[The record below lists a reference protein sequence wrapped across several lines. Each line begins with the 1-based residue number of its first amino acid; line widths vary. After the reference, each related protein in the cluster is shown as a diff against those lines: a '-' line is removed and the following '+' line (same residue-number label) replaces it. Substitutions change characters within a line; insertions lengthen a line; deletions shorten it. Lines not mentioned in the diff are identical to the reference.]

1 MERMIVMETP
11 LSQMAFWAT
20 GILETAKY
28 LDSANGVI
36 IDDGNCLTM
45 DHLCI
50 SKKGAV
56 WPNLSKIRR

>member
-20 GILETAKY
+20 GILGTAKY

-56 WPNLSKIRR
+56 